1 MLTEPTQTELRQNW
15 LKGHVWAFS
24 IESDKLVMNA
34 DEKGNHFHNDIPLDQ
49 IDPYESE
56 EKFFP
61 HRWPVNMLR
70 LGTVVA
76 LVAIY
81 PIYLC
86 TVLRLIFVNFGHS
99 WNLPRLEWI
108 SLVIGIVAAVVAGVG
123 FLLHRKKHRRLFR
136 FYHRMSGMEV
146 CAIFADLPD
155 GDTAGKFL
163 EKLKKEVPP
172 WSYTFGGPSKTE
184 SLARELKALHQL
196 RKDGVLTGEEFQFKK
211 DELLTNYFHHGR
223 ERKT

>member
-1 MLTEPTQTELRQNW
+1 MLTEPTRAELRQRW
-15 LKGHVWAFS
+15 IKGHEWTFA
-24 IESDKLVMNA
+24 IEGDKLVMNA

-70 LGTVVA
+70 YGTAVA
-76 LVAIY
+76 LVAL
-81 PIYLC
+81 YLC
-86 TVLRLIFVNFGHS
+86 AVFSWRLG
-99 WNLPRLEWI
+99 RLEWI
-108 SLVIGIVAAVVAGVG
+108 SLLLGAIAALVAGVG
-123 FLLHRKKHRRLFR
+123 FLVHRKNHRRLRR

-155 GDTAGKFL
+155 ADAAGKFL
-163 EKLKKEVPP
+163 EKLKKEIPP

-196 RKDGVLTGEEFQFKK
+196 RKENVLTAEEFQFKK
-211 DELLTNYFHHGR
+211 NELLANYFHHGR

>member
-1 MLTEPTQTELRQNW
+1 MIKPTQTELRQNW

-70 LGTVVA
+70 LGTAVA
-76 LVAIY
+76 LVAL
-81 PIYLC
+81 YLC
-86 TVLRLIFVNFGHS
+86 AMFS
-99 WNLPRLEWI
+99 WKLGRLEWI
-108 SLVIGIVAAVVAGVG
+108 SLAIGIVAAAVAGAG
-123 FLLHRKKHRRLFR
+123 FFVHRKKYRRLLR

-155 GDTAGKFL
+155 ADTAGKFL
-163 EKLKKEVPP
+163 EKLKKEIPP

-196 RKDGVLTGEEFQFKK
+196 RKDSVLTAAEFQFKK
-211 DELLTNYFHHGR
+211 DELLTNYFHHGQ